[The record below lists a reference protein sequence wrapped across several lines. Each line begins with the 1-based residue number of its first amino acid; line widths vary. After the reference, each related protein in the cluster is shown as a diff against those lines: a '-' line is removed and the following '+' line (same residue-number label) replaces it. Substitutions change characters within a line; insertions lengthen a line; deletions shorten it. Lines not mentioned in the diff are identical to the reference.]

1 MSALLNAS
9 ATRFSDSQAY
19 YLEVN
24 PTVINLGGAT
34 LSTINGDLYVNGENY
49 NPNTWSNY
57 STVSSTITFGLPST
71 ITLNVVQAPPADP
84 FLFFGPNQLAYV
96 SQVGN
101 VSDWSLFP
109 AIHDVDIPPPYKLNG
124 NEAILSTAT
133 ISTLNVNSINGGGPN
148 TINISSISAK
158 VTLTSTLAFTSGNVN
173 VPFNVDL
180 GLGQFFGNTGAWATG
195 GVGVALGGAALVT
208 GSTGILAPRATNY
221 IVQGA
226 VELVNT
232 TTQLQ
237 ASTLN
242 VVTSSILRVL
252 DVNNQEIFVSTI
264 NTNPVQVIRS
274 LSDPIQTVSTQT
286 NSFVQAVGQ
295 WAPLPNFASVPALT
309 DVNLNTNSLLS
320 TTTMTVFNPASI
332 GGVLRVNSG
341 PSYTGL
347 WVAGIPGALQPENP
361 NTNGPGDMRLRQ
373 LIFNDGSG
381 FVDEIMLANT
391 GNSGRIA
398 VNCGTPAVASALAY
412 LTDGGG
418 STAFSLYVA
427 KNGVDTNPGTIN
439 APYLTIAAAITARAL
454 ISSAIEVSI
463 LLQSGTYTESFT
475 LVQNTFLVGLA
486 TGEQNQPCNI
496 IGSVTMNCTTGQIA
510 ISGLQILPTALAT
523 AAVTVSG
530 SGGVYSIYNC
540 NITAV
545 SNNALDLNTGT
556 IYVTE
561 CRIIGSNGA
570 QQTINIG
577 SAATVIIRDSTISNQ
592 ISNLQNLIGCNGNLT
607 LRNCIIQSTNLVS
620 TVLLPIIAFGG
631 SAGKTIEITGCNI
644 TYANILTDT
653 GGNKC
658 CIQFSNGSGTY
669 TVSMTNCVLVCVG
682 AITGSPQIQCIQKTG
697 AGTVNLLYGNL
708 LAQGTAHHIAP
719 TIVKTQYTTVP

>member
-71 ITLNVVQAPPADP
+71 ITLHVEQAPPADP
-84 FLFFGPNQLAYV
+84 FIFFGPNQLAYV

-133 ISTLNVNSINGGGPN
+133 ISTLNVNSINGGGAN
-148 TINISSISAK
+148 SITISSISAK

-208 GSTGILAPRATNY
+208 GSTGILAPRQTNY

-237 ASTLN
+237 TSTLN

-274 LSDPIQTVSTQT
+274 LSDPIQTVSTLT
-286 NSFVQAVGQ
+286 SSFVQAVGQ

-398 VNCGTPAVASALAY
+398 VNCATPTVASALAY

-418 STAFSLYVA
+418 ATAFSLYVA

-475 LVQNTFLVGLA
+475 LGQNTFLVGLA
-486 TGEQNQPCNI
+486 TGEQNQPVNI
-496 IGSVTMNCTTGQIA
+496 IGNVTLSSASGQVGLA
-510 ISGLQILPTALAT
+510 GLQVTAPAAGIAVSLA
-523 AAVTVSG
+523 G
-530 SGGVYSIYNC
+530 FGGTYSLNNC
-540 NITAV
+540 NITGVA
-545 SNNALDLNTGT
+545 SNALNIAGT
-556 IYVTE
+556 TSFITE
-561 CRIIGSNGA
+561 CRIIGSTGNFTAIGIGPNA
-570 QQTINIG
+570 TATTFRNTNITA
-577 SAATVIIRDSTISNQ
+577 SSISN
-592 ISNLQNLIGCNGNLT
+592 IITCTGNLT
-607 LRNCIIQSTNLVS
+607 MRDCNVTNTSANSTTPALIQ
-620 TVLLPIIAFGG
+620 FGG
-631 SAGKTIEITGCNI
+631 SANKTLDMTLCSLIYTS
-644 TYANILTDT
+644 AVTDT
-653 GGNKC
+653 IGNKC
-658 CIQFSNGSGTY
+658 CIQFINTAATY
-669 TVSMTNCVLVCVG
+669 TATITYTNMLCEG
-682 AITGSPQIQCIQKTG
+682 AITGSGGQIQCIQDTG
-697 AGTVNLLYGNL
+697 AGSVVLSYGGL
-708 LAQGTAHHIAP
+708 LAGATANHISP
-719 TIVKTQYTTVP
+719 NVTKTALTPVP